1 VTAIHDSAAR
11 AALWQAWRQHGGGT
25 WRPARLNP
33 HAEQYRRAVGLG
45 WLWEPQDGYFA
56 ITQAG
61 IEALDGY
68 MPRQSERI
76 DTPAGE
82 AAP

>member
-1 VTAIHDSAAR
+1 VSATAENAAR
-11 AALWQAWRQHGGGT
+11 AALWEAWRQHGGGT
-25 WRPARLNP
+25 WRPARHNP
-33 HAEQYRRAVGLG
+33 RGEQYRRAVGLG
-45 WLWEPQDGYFA
+45 WLWEPVDGAYA

-68 MPRQSERI
+68 MPRRSERT
-76 DTPAGE
+76 DTPAGD